1 MHMADALLSPS
12 VAGAMCC
19 ASALAAGVSIRNLK
33 KRPVACR
40 RLAPLMGVMGAF
52 VFAGQMINFALPG
65 TGSSGHIGGG
75 LLLAALLGPEAG
87 FLTLMLVLTV
97 QCLLFADGGLMA
109 LGANVWNMGF
119 YACFL
124 GGCFIWHPL
133 VEKAAMNGRLSKLR
147 IMMASV
153 LAVTIS
159 LQLGAFS
166 VTVETLLSGISS
178 LPFGAFVLLM
188 QPIHF
193 AIGVVEGLITG
204 AVLAFVYEERPEL
217 LWTGNHSGE
226 KETAAAAGIGH
237 FAGGF
242 AMAALVIA
250 GGLSLLASENP
261 DGLEWS
267 IEKLTGSTELESS
280 GAAAAIQQVTSL
292 CADYGIPG
300 VESVWGNVLAAVL
313 GVAVVTAAG
322 FAVMRLMSCA
332 SCTR

>member
-1 MHMADALLSPS
+1 
-12 VAGAMCC
+12 
-19 ASALAAGVSIRNLK
+19 
-33 KRPVACR
+33 
-40 RLAPLMGVMGAF
+40 
-52 VFAGQMINFALPG
+52 
-65 TGSSGHIGGG
+65 
-75 LLLAALLGPEAG
+75 
-87 FLTLMLVLTV
+87 
-97 QCLLFADGGLMA
+97 
-109 LGANVWNMGF
+109 
-119 YACFL
+119 
-124 GGCFIWHPL
+124 
-133 VEKAAMNGRLSKLR
+133 
-147 IMMASV
+147 MMASV

-237 FAGGF
+237 FVGGF